1 MAGLGGR
8 QVDDHEKAVM
18 PHEPRVVVV
27 QSRRRSRRSL
37 LCRRCRRRRPRC
49 VNEAFGRCRRE
60 VRSPQRNSAH
70 LEWREVR
77 SRQWSSARMESRREV
92 RSRQRNSACME
103 SERASERASAAA
115 ALREVRSH
123 QRHSAHMEGWREV
136 QSRQRSSARVEWREV
151 RSRQWNSA
159 RMKWPRNRH
168 AGEPS
173 PARLL
178 KIPRAEVRRRS
189 RPGRSDSVQPTWCAP
204 GSSQRERAASES
216 ELARHMPTAQQ
227 RSLRP
232 QPTLRRGRRL
242 ATVGT
247 APRFTA
253 T

>member
-1 MAGLGGR
+1 MGVGATRG
-8 QVDDHEKAVM
+8 
-18 PHEPRVVVV
+18 
-27 QSRRRSRRSL
+27 RSRTTRGLS
-37 LCRRCRRRRPRC
+37 
-49 VNEAFGRCRRE
+49 RRE
-60 VRSPQRNSAH
+60 VRSLQRNSAH
-70 LEWREVR
+70 MEWREVR
-77 SRQWSSARMESRREV
+77 SRQWSSARMESWREV

-178 KIPRAEVRRRS
+178 KIPAQKCVGEVGGEGVFGTADLVCSRIFAERAGGVRVGVGEAHADCPTAVVEAAANLRRHGLPVGHS
-189 RPGRSDSVQPTWCAP
+189 WAPPRSSPQRARCHAGCRKPQ
-204 GSSQRERAASES
+204 GSPQRERCA
-216 ELARHMPTAQQ
+216 L
-227 RSLRP
+227 
-232 QPTLRRGRRL
+232 
-242 ATVGT
+242 
-247 APRFTA
+247 
-253 T
+253 